1 MVGYPHIDKIVYDVF
16 DKVMGQVEGGS
27 LVVQKGREGKRRGS
41 ESRNQVRD
49 LNICEGLEEALKLA
63 KVSSSSAILVAR
75 RSNFFQANVSEPL
88 SAPVEEV
95 SDPSLPVHISHI
107 HLSIQPTIYNSSPP
121 STPPA
126 QPADGPS
133 TPTAISPPDHIFAYV
148 LYLIDPVHNLE
159 FSTISQGFPTEWLKW
174 QDDEEEVADAVGE
187 WMEDGLRLAVACVAQ
202 GYVAKRMGIGEG
214 RRREEKGKD
223 KA

>member
-1 MVGYPHIDKIVYDVF
+1 MVGYPHIDKVVYDVF

-41 ESRNQVRD
+41 ESRNQTRD
-49 LNICEGLEEALKLA
+49 LNICEGLDEALKLA
-63 KVSSSSAILVAR
+63 KVPSLLLG
-75 RSNFFQANVSEPL
+75 SNPLQANVSEPL
-88 SAPVEEV
+88 RTTVEES
-95 SDPSLPVHISHI
+95 SDPSVPVHISHI
-107 HLSIQPTIYNSSPP
+107 HLSIQPTLYNSSPP

-126 QPADGPS
+126 PTTTDGSS

-148 LYLIDPVHNLE
+148 LYLVDPVHNLE
-159 FSTISQGFPTEWLKW
+159 FSTISQGFPVEWLKW
-174 QDDEEEVADAVGE
+174 QDDQEEVADAVGE
-187 WMEDGLRLAVACVAQ
+187 WLEDGLRLAVACVAQ

-214 RRREEKGKD
+214 RRREEKGKG

>member
-41 ESRNQVRD
+41 ESRNQTRD
-49 LNICEGLEEALKLA
+49 LNICEGLGEALKLA
-63 KVSSSSAILVAR
+63 KVPTLLLG
-75 RSNFFQANVSEPL
+75 SNRLQANVSEPL
-88 SAPVEEV
+88 RAPVEES
-95 SDPSLPVHISHI
+95 SDPSVPVHISHI
-107 HLSIQPTIYNSSPP
+107 HLSIQPTLYNSSPP

-126 QPADGPS
+126 PTTTDGSS

-148 LYLIDPVHNLE
+148 LYLVDPVHNLE
-159 FSTISQGFPTEWLKW
+159 FSTISQGFPMEWLKW
-174 QDDEEEVADAVGE
+174 QDDQEEVADAVGE
-187 WMEDGLRLAVACVAQ
+187 WLEDGLRLAVACVAQ